1 MATKV
6 NDSFKVRE
14 VSMHRDLEDYS
25 DELGQSNKE
34 HYDDIEYDAIVESLN
49 RGLTSINELN
59 GRQLALINHP
69 IKDWRE
75 IIS

>member
-25 DELGQSNKE
+25 DELGQSNKD
-34 HYDDIEYDAIVESLN
+34 HYDDIEYDVIVES
-49 RGLTSINELN
+49 
-59 GRQLALINHP
+59 
-69 IKDWRE
+69 
-75 IIS
+75 

>member
-6 NDSFKVRE
+6 KDNLKIRE
-14 VSMHRDLEDYS
+14 VSMHRDLEDYN

-49 RGLTSINELN
+49 RGITSINELN